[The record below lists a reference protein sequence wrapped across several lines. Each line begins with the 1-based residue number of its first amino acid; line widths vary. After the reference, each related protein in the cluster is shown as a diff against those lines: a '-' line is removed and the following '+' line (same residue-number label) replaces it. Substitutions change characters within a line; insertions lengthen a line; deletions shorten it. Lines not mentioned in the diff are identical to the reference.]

1 MEKFLYRYLGA
12 TVTIITVLGCK
23 IRWRVMVGIVTVD
36 FASDAL
42 PATVQVRNRSVF
54 ADIGIATFTIA
65 ALTPVDLSSCRLTVI
80 VHHST
85 TLDERFDVIPPNHK
99 VRFDTANSLPITAVT
114 ISSALIDRTF
124 KRMQASFR
132 HELPALTGV
141 NDSKVADLV
150 RDLRTLA
157 PGSSHFERL
166 RFELT
171 AAQLILHLFE
181 RYGVD
186 SGPCPIQGGLGAAR
200 RRRVLDH
207 IDAHLG
213 EDISLKALAREAG
226 LSRHHFA
233 KAFKAGLGM
242 SPHRYIG
249 ERRVHRAKELLLDRS
264 RSITDV
270 ALDLGF
276 ASHSHFT
283 DTFRK
288 ATGITPSRYR
298 KDRI

>member
-1 MEKFLYRYLGA
+1 MF
-12 TVTIITVLGCK
+12 
-23 IRWRVMVGIVTVD
+23 GIVTVD
-36 FASDAL
+36 FVSNAL
-42 PATVQVRNRSVF
+42 PATVQVQSRCVF
-54 ADIGIATFTIA
+54 ADIGIATFSMA
-65 ALTPVDLSSCRLTVI
+65 SSAPVNLSSCRLTVI

-85 TLDERFDVIPPNHK
+85 TSDERFDVIPPNHK

-114 ISSALIDRTF
+114 ITSALIDRTF
-124 KRMQASFR
+124 KRTPAGFR
-132 HELPALTGV
+132 C
-141 NDSKVADLV
+141 
-150 RDLRTLA
+150 
-157 PGSSHFERL
+157 
-166 RFELT
+166 ELT

-233 KAFKAGLGM
+233 KAFKASLGVP
-242 SPHRYIG
+242 PHRYIG
-249 ERRVHRAKELLLDRS
+249 EQRIHRAKELLLERG
-264 RSITDV
+264 RSITDI

-288 ATGITPSRYR
+288 ITDVTPSRYR